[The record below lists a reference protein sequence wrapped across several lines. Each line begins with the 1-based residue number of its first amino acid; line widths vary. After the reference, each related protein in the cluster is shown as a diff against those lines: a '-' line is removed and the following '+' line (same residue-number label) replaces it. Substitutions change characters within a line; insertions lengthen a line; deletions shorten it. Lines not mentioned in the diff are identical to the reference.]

1 MDRTA
6 RQYVGLAFDLLHG
19 VLSANYAR
27 GRKELLH
34 KRKVLLNIGLFTT
47 FLARPLRVAG
57 KERLAD
63 DCFNQLE

>member
-6 RQYVGLAFDLLHG
+6 CQYVRLSFDLLHG

-27 GRKELLH
+27 GRYELLH
-34 KRKVLLNIGLFTT
+34 KRKGLLNVGLFTT

-57 KERLAD
+57 KERLAN